1 MRTLQEL
8 IIAIVFIIL
17 FSSCQSNSISKQD
30 LSNKE
35 TRKGI
40 MDTIVNNSDMLKE
53 MMVTM
58 MNSNNGKKIMLGN
71 EKMTMLVLENN
82 RMMMK
87 IVKNNPEMMQ
97 RLMSDIIKTAKSD
110 SGMMN
115 GMSKIIMGDPQM
127 MDLMLNIKGENTS
140 LIKTDGEKNT
150 NMTMNRNNKTNNMEV
165 TNNSERTN
173 NMEEMNNIEGM
184 NDKEGINNNGN

>member
-1 MRTLQEL
+1 MRILQ
-8 IIAIVFIIL
+8 IIIWSIIFITL
-17 FSSCQSNSISKQD
+17 FSSCQSTPDSKQD

-82 RMMMK
+82 IMIMK
-87 IVKNNPEMMQ
+87 IIKNNPDMMQ
-97 RLMSDIIKTAKSD
+97 RLMTDIIKTAKSD

-127 MDLMLNIKGENTS
+127 MDLLLNVKVENTN
-140 LIKTDGEKNT
+140 LVKTDGEKNANIT
-150 NMTMNRNNKTNNMEV
+150 VNRNNKTNNME
-165 TNNSERTN
+165 
-173 NMEEMNNIEGM
+173 EMNNTGGMNNMGGMNEREGM
-184 NDKEGINNNGN
+184 NNDGN

>member
-1 MRTLQEL
+1 MRTLQ
-8 IIAIVFIIL
+8 IIILSIIFTTL
-17 FSSCQSNSISKQD
+17 FSSCQYTPDTKQD

-82 RMMMK
+82 SMMMK
-87 IVKNNPEMMQ
+87 IIKNNSEMMQ

-127 MDLMLNIKGENTS
+127 MDLMLNIKGENTN
-140 LIKTDGEKNT
+140 LIKTDGEKNANIT
-150 NMTMNRNNKTNNMEV
+150 VNRNNKI
-165 TNNSERTN
+165 N
-173 NMEEMNNIEGM
+173 NMEEMNSMGGMNNMGGM
-184 NDKEGINNNGN
+184 NDKEGMNNNGN